1 MKLRRIPG
9 SVAISIAIHVVA
21 IIGLAHV
28 LALPSGFMRLF
39 ERVRTD
45 VPAERIGFVSLP
57 SRPDGAAA
65 GRIGGDD
72 RPVRAERSQ
81 AALRA
86 PATIPSEI
94 AAVPAAAPD
103 REPEP
108 GSGPLVGRG
117 GPTQGVRP
125 AFRDPRLWKA
135 PTDVV
140 VAPKSVRETVDSMV
154 IADVGRLNDSIAAAP
169 RPPRWSTGD
178 WTVERNGQKYGV
190 DQKFIRLGPVSIPT
204 AVLAMLP
211 LNLQANPTAAERIR
225 ALSYMN
231 ADISYHARRAVSEDE
246 FRRAVRNLRERKER
260 ERARKPTGGN
270 EKERQGTPVAPFN
283 TESN

>member
-1 MKLRRIPG
+1 VKLRRIPG
-9 SVAISIAIHVVA
+9 SVAVSIAIHVVA

-39 ERVRTD
+39 TQARTD

-57 SRPDGAAA
+57 SRPDGDAT

-72 RPVRAERSQ
+72 RPPRTARSQ

-86 PATIPSEI
+86 PTSIPSGI
-94 AAVPAAAPD
+94 AVAVSPPD
-103 REPEP
+103 RDPEP

-135 PTDVV
+135 PTEVV
-140 VAPKSVRETVDSMV
+140 VAPKIVRETVDSMV
-154 IADVGRLNDSIAAAP
+154 VADVGRMNDSIAAAP

-178 WTVERNGQKYGV
+178 WTVERNGQTYGI
-190 DQKFIRLGPVSIPT
+190 DGKFIRLGPVSIPT

-211 LNLQANPTAAERIR
+211 LNLQQNPTAAERVR
-225 ALSYMN
+225 TLSYMN
-231 ADISYHARRAVSEDE
+231 ADISYHARRATSEDE
-246 FRRAVRNLRERKER
+246 FRRAVRNLRERKQR
-260 ERARKPTGGN
+260 ERAEKQTGGN
-270 EKERQGTPVAPFN
+270 EKERQATPAAPLN

>member
-1 MKLRRIPG
+1 MKLRPIPG
-9 SVAISIAIHVVA
+9 SVAVSIAIHVVG
-21 IIGLAHV
+21 IIALAYV
-28 LALPSGFMRLF
+28 LAIPSGFVRLF
-39 ERVRTD
+39 ERVQTD
-45 VPAERIGFVSLP
+45 VPAERVGFVSLP
-57 SRPDGAAA
+57 SRLDGDAA
-65 GRIGGDD
+65 GRIGGDN
-72 RPVRAERSQ
+72 RRLSAERAQ
-81 AALRA
+81 QALRA
-86 PATIPSEI
+86 PAMISSEI
-94 AAVPAAAPD
+94 VSVPAAARD

-135 PTDVV
+135 PTELV
-140 VAPKSVRETVDSMV
+140 VAPKTVRETIDSMV
-154 IADVGRLNDSIAAAP
+154 VADVGRLTDSIAAAP
-169 RPPRWSTGD
+169 RPPRWTTGD
-178 WTVERNGQKYGV
+178 WTVERNGQKYGI

-211 LNLQANPTAAERIR
+211 LNLQANPTATERIR

-246 FRRAVRNLRERKER
+246 FRRAVRNLRVRKER
-260 ERARKPTGGN
+260 ERADKQGGN
-270 EKERQGTPVAPFN
+270 EKERQGTPAAPFN

>member
-1 MKLRRIPG
+1 M
-9 SVAISIAIHVVA
+9 
-21 IIGLAHV
+21 
-28 LALPSGFMRLF
+28 LALPSGFMRVF
-39 ERVRTD
+39 NRVQTD

-57 SRPDGAAA
+57 SQPDGAAT
-65 GRIGGDD
+65 GRIGGDE
-72 RPVRAERSQ
+72 RPLRTARSQ
-81 AALRA
+81 PALRA
-86 PATIPSEI
+86 PITIPSGI
-94 AAVPAAAPD
+94 VPESVSPRD
-103 REPEP
+103 REPEA

-135 PTDVV
+135 PTEVV

-154 IADVGRLNDSIAAAP
+154 VADLGRLNDSIAAAP

-178 WTVERNGQKYGV
+178 WTVERNGQRYGI
-190 DQKFIRLGPVSIPT
+190 DEKFIRLGPVSIPT

-211 LNLQANPTAAERIR
+211 LNLQQNPTAAERIR
-225 ALSYMN
+225 TLSYMN

-246 FRRAVRNLRERKER
+246 FRRAVRNLRERKAR
-260 ERARKPTGGN
+260 ERTEKQTGGK
-270 EKERQGTPVAPFN
+270 EKERQGTPAAPLN

>member
-1 MKLRRIPG
+1 MKPRRIPG
-9 SVAISIAIHVVA
+9 SVAVSIAIHVIA
-21 IIGLAHV
+21 IVGLAHV
-28 LALPSGFMRLF
+28 LALPSGFVRLF
-39 ERVRTD
+39 DRVRTD

-57 SRPDGAAA
+57 SRPDGSAG

-72 RPVRAERSQ
+72 RPLRGERAQ
-81 AALRA
+81 PTLRA
-86 PATIPSEI
+86 PTSIPSSI
-94 AAVPAAAPD
+94 AAPMTSIE
-103 REPEP
+103 RQPEG

-125 AFRDPRLWKA
+125 AFRDPRLWRA
-135 PTDVV
+135 PTEVV
-140 VAPKSVRETVDSMV
+140 VAPKSVRETVESMIV
-154 IADVGRLNDSIAAAP
+154 ADVGRLNDSLAAAP

-178 WTVERNGQKYGV
+178 WTVERNGQKYGI

-211 LNLQANPTAAERIR
+211 LNVQQNPTAAERVR
-225 ALSYMN
+225 TLSYMN

-246 FRRAVRNLRERKER
+246 FRRAVRNLRERKQR
-260 ERARKPTGGN
+260 ERADNQTGRK
-270 EKERQGTPVAPFN
+270 EKERQATPAAPLN

>member
-1 MKLRRIPG
+1 MV
-9 SVAISIAIHVVA
+9 SVAIHVVA

-28 LALPSGFMRLF
+28 LALPSGFMHLF

-57 SRPDGAAA
+57 SRPDGDAA
-65 GRIGGDD
+65 GRIGGDG
-72 RPVRAERSQ
+72 RPVRTERSLPT
-81 AALRA
+81 LRA
-86 PATIPSEI
+86 PTSIPSG
-94 AAVPAAAPD
+94 VVAAPTTVRD

-125 AFRDPRLWKA
+125 AFKDPRLWTA
-135 PTDVV
+135 PTEVV

-154 IADVGRLNDSIAAAP
+154 VADVGRLNDAIAAAP

-178 WTVERNGQKYGV
+178 WTVERNGQKYGI

-211 LNLQANPTAAERIR
+211 LNVQQNPTAAERVR

-246 FRRAVRNLRERKER
+246 FRRAVRNLRQRKER
-260 ERARKPTGGN
+260 ERAENQTGGE
-270 EKERQGTPVAPFN
+270 EKERQGSPVAPLDAG
-283 TESN
+283 SN